1 MFIIDAN
8 KNHSGF
14 ITRLSIT
21 LAILKKESIK
31 VENIRINDENKGLND
46 EDVFYLTVLGQ
57 ISQAET
63 KGIARG
69 STEVEFIPKII
80 KKANQINFKYP
91 AQLTVMLPYLLL
103 LYHDSD
109 QKISLMGPT
118 NNENKLSI
126 DYFQNIIIPMLSKI
140 NIHARLEITKRG
152 YNKDVG
158 KSILYT
164 KKTTKVNNL
173 DLLEKGDLL
182 QSIIKVHSYGH
193 NENINDYILDGIK
206 NTLTPKEILINE
218 YQNEFVEN
226 NEKHKGYGADAI
238 LIYENA
244 ILGANVSSH
253 KKQPTQLGKELAD
266 KVISIYTRETPL
278 DLNSSNMLI
287 PFLVLHNKKF
297 KIICPK
303 KDSYLEDCL
312 YICETLFDLK
322 YNKEEREKDILIES
336 L

>member
-1 MFIIDAN
+1 MLTIDAN

-14 ITRLSIT
+14 TSRLAIT
-21 LAILKKESIK
+21 LAILKKEAIK
-31 VENIRINDENKGLND
+31 IENIRINNDEKGLND

-57 ISQAET
+57 ISDAKT
-63 KGIARG
+63 KGIVKG
-69 STEVEFIPKII
+69 STEIEFCPNII

-91 AQLTVMLPYLLL
+91 AHLTVMLPYLLL
-103 LYHDSD
+103 LYHETD

-126 DYFQNIIIPMLSKI
+126 DYFQNIIIPMLNKI
-140 NIHARLEITKRG
+140 NIHAKLEITKRG
-152 YNKDVG
+152 YNKDLG

-164 KKTTKVNNL
+164 KKTCKVN
-173 DLLEKGDLL
+173 DFKLLEKGELL

-193 NENINDYILDGIK
+193 NENINEYILEGLK
-206 NTLTPKEILINE
+206 NTFGAKEIIINE

-226 NEKHKGYGADAI
+226 NDKNKGYGADAI

-244 ILGANVSSH
+244 VLGANVSSS

-278 DLNSSNMLI
+278 DLNSSNMII

-312 YICETLFDLK
+312 YVCETLFGLK
-322 YNKEEREKDILIES
+322 YTKEEREKDILLES